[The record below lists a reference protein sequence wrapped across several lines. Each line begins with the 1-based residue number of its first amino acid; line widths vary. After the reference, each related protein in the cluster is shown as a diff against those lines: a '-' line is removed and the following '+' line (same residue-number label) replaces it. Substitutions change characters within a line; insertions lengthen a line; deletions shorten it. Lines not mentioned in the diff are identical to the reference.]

1 MQQDSVTGLR
11 PWPWFCFQTLCRAL
25 EFAMG
30 CAMANI
36 TKQPVNSR
44 HQYLQQQ
51 YAASLRFQQ
60 HREFLY
66 I

>member
-1 MQQDSVTGLR
+1 
-11 PWPWFCFQTLCRAL
+11 
-25 EFAMG
+25 MG

-51 YAASLRFQQ
+51 YAASLRFKQ